1 MGSPVARLLH
11 LNFKKAQDCDYFLLK
26 NEKDCRELEKGALQR
41 SVVRVDDKHLI
52 IISLF
57 NSEEDAEMIFQR
69 FREWTN
75 SFITDDDI
83 ESITIIG
90 DLEYNAVYS

>member
-11 LNFKKAQDCDYFLLK
+11 LNFKKAHDCDYFLLK
-26 NEKDCRELEKGALQR
+26 NEKECRELEKGALQR

-52 IISLF
+52 VFSLF
-57 NSEEDAEMIFQR
+57 NNEEDAEMIFEK
-69 FREWTN
+69 FRGWVN
-75 SFITDDDI
+75 SFTMDDDL

>member
-26 NEKDCRELEKGALQR
+26 NEKDCSELEKGALQR

-75 SFITDDDI
+75 SFITDDDV